1 MRFGSA
7 VACSV
12 TVLLGELTLHARD
25 RLFVYFR
32 VMVDGGG
39 RERGKVIN
47 LYYPSLL
54 PLLPSPFPLFSC
66 PFCLIQKLD
75 GSHFWGSK
83 V

>member
-7 VACSV
+7 VACSM

-25 RLFVYFR
+25 RLFIYFR

-39 RERGKVIN
+39 RERGKAIS

-54 PLLPSPFPLFSC
+54 PLFPSDRRSSLC
-66 PFCLIQKLD
+66 T
-75 GSHFWGSK
+75 
-83 V
+83 

>member
-32 VMVDGGG
+32 VMVDGN
-39 RERGKVIN
+39 KMDMI
-47 LYYPSLL
+47 
-54 PLLPSPFPLFSC
+54 
-66 PFCLIQKLD
+66 
-75 GSHFWGSK
+75 
-83 V
+83 

>member
-32 VMVDGGG
+32 VMVDGN
-39 RERGKVIN
+39 KMDMIWMN
-47 LYYPSLL
+47 T
-54 PLLPSPFPLFSC
+54 
-66 PFCLIQKLD
+66 
-75 GSHFWGSK
+75 
-83 V
+83 